1 VLKKAYLEDTNA
13 DAQQHEKLAKEA
25 FGGATDST
33 VQDVKRYFC
42 NRRLQEFSKK
52 EGRSR
57 SLGM

>member
-1 VLKKAYLEDTNA
+1 MLKKAYLEDTNA

-52 EGRSR
+52 EVPH
-57 SLGM
+57 